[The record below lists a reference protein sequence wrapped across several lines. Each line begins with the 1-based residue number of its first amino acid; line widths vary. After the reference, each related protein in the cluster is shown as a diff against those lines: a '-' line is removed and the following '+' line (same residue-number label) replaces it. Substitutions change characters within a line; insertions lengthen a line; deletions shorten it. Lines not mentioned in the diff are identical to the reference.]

1 MSSSAQGVGNFTETE
16 NEEITSYFDL
26 YRRLTYEKSVR
37 RGTSLVVKSVSSV
50 DNSNGPYKFDIPAQS
65 NCYISLDQSRL
76 HMRMKL
82 VKANGEA
89 LSQSESE
96 AITPVNNIL
105 HSIWDSITVGIN
117 DVDHV
122 HLAQS
127 RVGYKEVVENLLSY
141 SEEGA
146 AKQLSTQG
154 WCHDKAEDMG
164 TLISTTGTGTNT
176 TRTLNKAKKS
186 TQTKSKWFALSKEHS
201 FVGTVPV
208 DLFCAERCWPPGHKL
223 SLTFH
228 RVARDNFAFIT
239 ASDALKDCKFVITD
253 LFLTIRY
260 MTMSSDMIAAHQ
272 RLWNADQGIIIPFK
286 KTIVRTHTFAKG
298 QSRLEMHVAAQGL
311 LPKSTIVGI
320 VADDAFNGSATTNP
334 YHFKHCDLQRL
345 TVKYVG
351 EQYPYSGGLF
361 TDFSDDKPDFWNAY
375 RLVIDNCG
383 YANAPISPMITPE
396 MFHKGYTLF
405 PVDFSPDLSNGKF
418 LRPSV
423 AGQMSFEF
431 VLKTPLTEPV
441 TVVHFD
447 TYDAFVRLTKE
458 EVTSSIDV

>member
-164 TLISTTGTGTNT
+164 TLISRRRGRAQ
-176 TRTLNKAKKS
+176 TRPDPE
-186 TQTKSKWFALSKEHS
+186 QGQEEHQEE
-201 FVGTVPV
+201 VQVV
-208 DLFCAERCWPPGHKL
+208 
-223 SLTFH
+223 
-228 RVARDNFAFIT
+228 
-239 ASDALKDCKFVITD
+239 
-253 LFLTIRY
+253 
-260 MTMSSDMIAAHQ
+260 
-272 RLWNADQGIIIPFK
+272 
-286 KTIVRTHTFAKG
+286 
-298 QSRLEMHVAAQGL
+298 
-311 LPKSTIVGI
+311 
-320 VADDAFNGSATTNP
+320 
-334 YHFKHCDLQRL
+334 
-345 TVKYVG
+345 
-351 EQYPYSGGLF
+351 
-361 TDFSDDKPDFWNAY
+361 
-375 RLVIDNCG
+375 RLVQGAQFCRHRACG
-383 YANAPISPMITPE
+383 
-396 MFHKGYTLF
+396 
-405 PVDFSPDLSNGKF
+405 
-418 LRPSV
+418 
-423 AGQMSFEF
+423 F
-431 VLKTPLTEPV
+431 VLCRALLATRAETLAHLSPCG
-441 TVVHFD
+441 
-447 TYDAFVRLTKE
+447 A
-458 EVTSSIDV
+458 